1 MPSWIEFHDSELIA
15 ATQADTEVTVLLDAY
30 VHRWDDDGDRRKGTG
45 WVQRVRVIVGKGV
58 GNLPVIT
65 APARIADGRIAIGQ
79 VVHRN
84 LVRMPIQSEG
94 AVSVRI
100 QLATGEIVEIS
111 GQPIRSES
119 IGEGRQV
126 EELPADLWP
135 GLSE

>member
-1 MPSWIEFHDSELIA
+1 FRTAAMPSWIEFHDSELIA

-94 AVSVRI
+94 A
-100 QLATGEIVEIS
+100 IS
-111 GQPIRSES
+111 
-119 IGEGRQV
+119 
-126 EELPADLWP
+126 
-135 GLSE
+135 